1 MLWLSLI
8 FVIAAADATKLIV
21 VRKRKELIQKNQRI
35 EFGKDKSELDP
46 GDPGNGIG

>member
-1 MLWLSLI
+1 MSLI
-8 FVIAAADATKLIV
+8 FVIAAAGATELTML
-21 VRKRKELIQKNQRI
+21 RKRKELMQKNQRI